1 MLTKLFIFVGACVRG
16 DRQMANT
23 FSMKKTQIYEAV
35 RNAAIKAYPEIDI
48 PSFVIEE
55 PKDKSNGDFAVN
67 IAMMLAKAAHSA
79 PRQIAENIVCGIEKE
94 KIGAE
99 KIEIAG
105 PGFINFYV
113 DKSYLHNVISE
124 IEDAKENYGNIDVA
138 NGKSVVVEF
147 VSANPTG
154 PMHMGN
160 ARGGALGDTL
170 SNVLKRAGWSVTK
183 EFYINDAGAQI
194 QKFGKSLSARYM
206 QILLGEDKIEFPE
219 DGYQG
224 EDIKIHAQ
232 NYINEKRED
241 LTQKSEEERE
251 AILVEYALPINIANL
266 KKTLSDYKIN
276 YDVWFSE
283 STLHNG
289 KSVEETIKK
298 LKDNGI
304 TYENEGALW
313 IKSTEFGAEKDD
325 VLVRANGIP
334 TYFAADIAY
343 HRNKLEERKFDL
355 AINIWGADHHGHI
368 ARMKG
373 AMESVGIN
381 GDRLNV
387 LIIQLVRL
395 MRNGE
400 VARMSKRTGKMI
412 TLSDLIEEI
421 GVDAARFFFN
431 MRAAGSHMDFD
442 LDLAVSQ
449 TNENPV
455 FYVQY
460 AHARICSIIRILEE
474 QGVNVKK
481 AKELDLSLLK
491 KPEEI
496 SLLEILS
503 KLPEEIRYAA
513 ENFEPSNLTHYVISV
528 ASHFHSF
535 YNACRVRDEEE
546 NLMNA
551 RLKLIDS
558 TRIVIKNVL
567 DILGVSAPEKM

>member
-1 MLTKLFIFVGACVRG
+1 
-16 DRQMANT
+16 MANT
-23 FSMKKTQIYEAV
+23 LSMKKSQIYD
-35 RNAAIKAYPEIDI
+35 AAMTAASAAYPEIEI
-48 PSFVIEE
+48 PAFTIEV
-55 PKDKSNGDFAVN
+55 PKDKGNGDYAIN
-67 IAMMLAKAAHSA
+67 IAMMLARAAKSA
-79 PRQIAENIVCGIEKE
+79 PRAIAENIVKNLEAE
-94 KIGAE
+94 ALGAT

-105 PGFINFYV
+105 PGFINFYL
-113 DKSYLHNVISE
+113 DKSYLYNVMAE
-124 IEDAKENYGNIDVA
+124 IEEEKESYGNVNVA
-138 NGKSVVVEF
+138 DGKKVVVEF
-147 VSANPTG
+147 VSANPAG

-170 SNVLKRAGWSVTK
+170 SNVLSRAGWDVTK

-194 QKFGKSLSARYM
+194 DKFGRSLDARYI
-206 QILLGEDKIEFPE
+206 QILKGEDAVEFPE

-224 EDIKIHAQ
+224 DDIRVHAQ
-232 NYINEKRED
+232 NYIDKYGDILLDKDE
-241 LTQKSEEERE
+241 QERKD
-251 AILVEYALPINIANL
+251 ALVGYALPLNISAL
-266 KKTLSDYKIN
+266 KETLIKYGIN
-276 YDVWFSE
+276 YDVWFYE

-289 KSVEETIKK
+289 GSVGETLEK
-298 LKDNGI
+298 LKKSNI
-304 TYENEGALW
+304 TYEKDGALW

-343 HRNKLEERKFDL
+343 HRNKLEERNFDL

-373 AMESVGIN
+373 AMEAVGIS
-381 GDRLNV
+381 GDKLDV
-387 LIIQLVRL
+387 LVIQLVRL

-400 VARMSKRTGKMI
+400 IARMSKRTGKMI
-412 TLSDLIEEI
+412 TLSDLIDEI

-474 QGVNVKK
+474 SGVKVPEFSHVD
-481 AKELDLSLLK
+481 ASLLK
-491 KPEEI
+491 KEEEI
-496 SLLEILS
+496 ELLEVLAR
-503 KLPEEIRYAA
+503 LPEEIRASA
-513 ENFEPSNLTHYVISV
+513 ESFDPSNLTHYLIDV

-546 NLMNA
+546 NLMQA
-551 RLKLIDS
+551 RLKLIES

>member
-1 MLTKLFIFVGACVRG
+1 
-16 DRQMANT
+16 MANT
-23 FSMKKTQIYEAV
+23 LSMKKSQIYDAAK
-35 RNAAIKAYPEIDI
+35 NAAQAAFPEIEI
-48 PSFVIEE
+48 PAFTIEV
-55 PKDKSNGDFAVN
+55 PKDKGNGDYAIN
-67 IAMMLAKAAHSA
+67 LAMMLARAAKSN
-79 PRQIAENIVCGIEKE
+79 PRAIAEKIVSGIDAEAL
-94 KIGAE
+94 GAE
-99 KIEIAG
+99 KVEIAG
-105 PGFINFYV
+105 PGFINFYL
-113 DKSYLHNVISE
+113 DKKYLYNVISE
-124 IEDAKENYGNIDVA
+124 IEKEQTAYGNVDIA
-138 NGKSVVVEF
+138 EGKKVVVEF

-170 SNVLKRAGWSVTK
+170 SNVLARAGWDVTK

-194 QKFGKSLSARYM
+194 DKFGRSLDARYI
-206 QILLGEDKIEFPE
+206 QILKGEDAVEFPE

-224 EDIKIHAQ
+224 DDIRVHAQ
-232 NYINEKRED
+232 NYIDKYGDILLEKQE
-241 LTQKSEEERE
+241 QERKD
-251 AILVEYALPINIANL
+251 ALVAYALPLNIGAL
-266 KKTLSDYKIN
+266 KETLTKYGIN
-276 YDVWFSE
+276 YDVWFYE

-289 KSVEETIKK
+289 GSVSETLEK
-298 LKDNGI
+298 LKKSNI
-304 TYENEGALW
+304 TYEKDGALW
-313 IKSTEFGAEKDD
+313 IKSTEFGSEKDD

-343 HRNKLEERKFDL
+343 HRNKLEERNFDL

-373 AMESVGIN
+373 AMEAVGIS
-381 GDRLNV
+381 GDKLDV
-387 LIIQLVRL
+387 LVIQLVRL

-400 VARMSKRTGKMI
+400 IARMSKRTGKMI
-412 TLSDLIEEI
+412 TLADLIDEI

-474 QGVNVKK
+474 SGVKVP
-481 AKELDLSLLK
+481 AYSEIDASLLNK
-491 KPEEI
+491 EEEIALLETLARLPEEI
-496 SLLEILS
+496 SAS
-503 KLPEEIRYAA
+503 AQS
-513 ENFEPSNLTHYVISV
+513 FDPSNLTHYLIDV

-546 NLMNA
+546 KLMCA
-551 RLKLIDS
+551 RLKLIES

>member
-1 MLTKLFIFVGACVRG
+1 
-16 DRQMANT
+16 MANT
-23 FSMKKTQIYEAV
+23 LSMKKSQIYDAAK
-35 RNAAIKAYPEIDI
+35 NAAKAAFPEIEI
-48 PSFVIEE
+48 PAFTIEV
-55 PKDKSNGDFAVN
+55 PKDKGNGDYAIN
-67 IAMMLAKAAHSA
+67 LAMMLARAAKSN
-79 PRQIAENIVCGIEKE
+79 PRAIAEKIVEGIDAQAL
-94 KIGAE
+94 GAE
-99 KIEIAG
+99 KVEIAG
-105 PGFINFYV
+105 PGFINFYL
-113 DKSYLHNVISE
+113 DKKYLYNVISE
-124 IEDAKENYGNIDVA
+124 IEKEQTAYGNVDIA
-138 NGKSVVVEF
+138 GGKKVVVEF

-170 SNVLKRAGWSVTK
+170 SNVLARAGWDVTK

-194 QKFGKSLSARYM
+194 DKFGRSLDARYI
-206 QILLGEDKIEFPE
+206 QLLKGEDAVEFPE

-224 EDIKIHAQ
+224 DDIRVHAQ
-232 NYINEKRED
+232 NYIDKYGD
-241 LTQKSEEERE
+241 ILLDKEEQERKD
-251 AILVEYALPINIANL
+251 ALVAYALPLNIAAL
-266 KKTLSDYKIN
+266 KETLTKYGIN
-276 YDVWFSE
+276 YDVWFYE

-289 KSVEETIKK
+289 GSVSETLEK
-298 LKDNGI
+298 LKNSNI
-304 TYENEGALW
+304 TYEKDGALW
-313 IKSTEFGAEKDD
+313 IKSTEFGSEKDD

-343 HRNKLEERKFDL
+343 HRNKLEERNFDL

-373 AMESVGIN
+373 AMEAVGIS
-381 GDRLNV
+381 GERLDV
-387 LIIQLVRL
+387 LVIQLVRL

-400 VARMSKRTGKMI
+400 IARMSKRTGKMI
-412 TLSDLIEEI
+412 TLADLIDEI

-474 QGVNVKK
+474 SGVKVP
-481 AKELDLSLLK
+481 AYSEIDASLLNK
-491 KPEEI
+491 EEEIALLETLARLPEEI
-496 SLLEILS
+496 SAS
-503 KLPEEIRYAA
+503 AQS
-513 ENFEPSNLTHYVISV
+513 FDPSNLTHYLIDV

-546 NLMNA
+546 KLMCA
-551 RLKLIDS
+551 RLKLIES

>member
-1 MLTKLFIFVGACVRG
+1 
-16 DRQMANT
+16 MANT
-23 FSMKKTQIYEAV
+23 FSMKKSQIY
-35 RNAAIKAYPEIDI
+35 NAAKNAAVKAYGEIEIPE
-48 PSFVIEE
+48 FVIEV
-55 PKDKSNGDFAVN
+55 PKDKANGDYAIN
-67 IAMMLAKAAHSA
+67 IAMMLARAAKSA
-79 PRQIAENIVCGIEKE
+79 PRAIAENIVANLDAQEL
-94 KIGAE
+94 GAT

-105 PGFINFYV
+105 PGFINFYL
-113 DKSYLHNVISE
+113 DKSYLYNTISE
-124 IEDAKENYGNIDVA
+124 IEAEQECYGNV
-138 NGKSVVVEF
+138 NVGGGKKVVVEF

-170 SNVLKRAGWSVTK
+170 SNVLSRAGWDVTK

-194 QKFGKSLSARYM
+194 DKFGRSLSARYI
-206 QILLGEDKIEFPE
+206 QILRGEDAIEFPE

-224 EDIKIHAQ
+224 DDIREHAQ
-232 NYINEKRED
+232 NYINKFGDILLEKDE
-241 LTQKSEEERE
+241 QERKD
-251 AILVEYALPINIANL
+251 ALVAYALPLNIKAL
-266 KKTLSDYKIN
+266 QETLAKYRID
-276 YDVWFSE
+276 YDVWFYE

-289 KSVEETIKK
+289 GSVTETLEK
-298 LKDNGI
+298 LKKSNI
-304 TYENEGALW
+304 TYEKDGALW
-313 IKSTEFGAEKDD
+313 IKSTEFGSEKDD

-343 HRNKLEERKFDL
+343 HRNKLEEREFDL

-373 AMESVGIN
+373 AMEAVGIS
-381 GDRLNV
+381 GDKLDV
-387 LIIQLVRL
+387 LVIQLVRL

-400 VARMSKRTGKMI
+400 IARMSKRTGKMI
-412 TLSDLIEEI
+412 TLSDLIDEI

-474 QGVNVKK
+474 SGVKVPSYSEID
-481 AKELDLSLLK
+481 ASLLK
-491 KPEEI
+491 KDEEI
-496 SLLEILS
+496 ELLHTLAR
-503 KLPEEIRYAA
+503 LPEEIKASA
-513 ENFEPSNLTHYVISV
+513 VSFDPSNLTHYLIDV

-546 NLMNA
+546 KLMCA
-551 RLKLIDS
+551 RLKLIEC
-558 TRIVIKNVL
+558 TRVVIKNVL

>member
-1 MLTKLFIFVGACVRG
+1 MACVL
-16 DRQMANT
+16 T
-23 FSMKKTQIYEAV
+23 MKKTQIYEAV
-35 RNAAIKAYPEIDI
+35 KAAAEKAYTDIEIPE
-48 PSFVIEE
+48 FTIET
-55 PKDKSNGDFAVN
+55 PKDKGHGDYAVN
-67 IAMMLAKAAHSA
+67 VAMMLAKSAHSA
-79 PRQIAENIVCGIEKE
+79 PRVIAQEIVKGIDAE
-94 KIGAE
+94 KIGAL

-105 PGFINFYV
+105 PGFINFYL
-113 DKSYLHNVISE
+113 DKSYLYDVIKE
-124 IEDAKENYGNIDVA
+124 IEAQGEKYGNIDIA
-138 NGKSVVVEF
+138 GGKTVCVEY

-170 SNVLKRAGWSVTK
+170 SNVLSAAGWKVTK

-194 QKFGKSLSARYM
+194 DKFGRSLSARYI
-206 QILLGEDKIEFPE
+206 QILRGEDAAEFPE

-224 EDIKIHAQ
+224 DDIKVHAQ
-232 NYINEKRED
+232 NYIDKFGD
-241 LTQKSEEERE
+241 VLLDKEEQERKD
-251 AILVEYALPINIANL
+251 ALVAYALPLNIAAL
-266 KKTLSDYKIN
+266 KETLSKYGVE

-283 STLHNG
+283 STLHNSG
-289 KSVEETIKK
+289 KVKETIDMLRKS
-298 LKDNGI
+298 NI
-304 TYENEGALW
+304 TYEKDGALW
-313 IKSTEFGAEKDD
+313 IKSTQFGSEKDD

-343 HRNKLEERKFDL
+343 HKNKLEDRKFDL

-373 AMESVGIN
+373 AMEAIGVDSSKLEVI
-381 GDRLNV
+381 V
-387 LIIQLVRL
+387 IQLVRL

-412 TLSDLIEEI
+412 TLADLIDEI

-449 TNENPV
+449 SNENPV

-460 AHARICSIIRILEE
+460 AHARICSIIRILAES
-474 QGVNVKK
+474 GVRV
-481 AKELDLSLLK
+481 APFDEIDASLLK
-491 KPEEI
+491 KDEEI
-496 SLLEILS
+496 ELLEVLA
-503 KLPEEIRYAA
+503 KLPEQIKASA
-513 ENFEPSNLTHYVISV
+513 ESFDPSNLTHYLIDA

-546 NLMNA
+546 GLMKA
-551 RLKLIDS
+551 RLKLIDC
-558 TRIVIKNVL
+558 TRIVIRNVL
-567 DILGVSAPEKM
+567 NILGVSAPEKM

>member
-1 MLTKLFIFVGACVRG
+1 
-16 DRQMANT
+16 MANT
-23 FSMKKTQIYEAV
+23 LSMKKSQIYDAAMEA
-35 RNAAIKAYPEIDI
+35 AKKAFPEIEI
-48 PSFVIEE
+48 PAFTIEV
-55 PKDKSNGDFAVN
+55 PKDKENGDYAIN
-67 IAMMLAKAAHSA
+67 LAMMLARAAKSN
-79 PRQIAENIVCGIEKE
+79 PRAIAQSIVEGIDENAL
-94 KIGAE
+94 GAT
-99 KIEIAG
+99 KVEIAG
-105 PGFINFYV
+105 PGFINFYL
-113 DKSYLHNVISE
+113 DKSYLHGVIEE
-124 IEDAKENYGNIDVA
+124 IEKEQEAYGNVDVA

-170 SNVLKRAGWSVTK
+170 SNVLSRAGWNVTK

-194 QKFGKSLSARYM
+194 DKFGRSLDARYI
-206 QILLGEDKIEFPE
+206 QILKGEDAVEFPE

-224 EDIKIHAQ
+224 DDIRVHAQ
-232 NYINEKRED
+232 NYIDKYGDILLEK
-241 LTQKSEEERE
+241 EEQERKD
-251 AILVEYALPINIANL
+251 ALVNYALPLNIAAL
-266 KKTLSDYKIN
+266 KETLTKYGIE
-276 YDVWFSE
+276 YDVWFYE

-289 KSVEETIKK
+289 GSVSETLEK
-298 LKDNGI
+298 LKNSNI
-304 TYENEGALW
+304 TYEKEGALW
-313 IKSTEFGAEKDD
+313 IKSTEFGSEKDD

-343 HRNKLEERKFDL
+343 HRNKLEERNFDL

-373 AMESVGIN
+373 AMEAVGIS
-381 GDRLNV
+381 GDKLDV
-387 LIIQLVRL
+387 LVIQLVRL

-400 VARMSKRTGKMI
+400 IARMSKRTGKMI
-412 TLSDLIEEI
+412 TLSDLIDEI

-474 QGVNVKK
+474 SGVKVPSYSEID
-481 AKELDLSLLK
+481 ASLLK
-491 KPEEI
+491 KDEEI
-496 SLLEILS
+496 ELMETLAR
-503 KLPEEIRYAA
+503 LPEEIKASA
-513 ENFEPSNLTHYVISV
+513 QSFDPSNLTHYLIDV
-528 ASHFHSF
+528 ASRFHSF

-546 NLMNA
+546 NLMRA
-551 RLKLIDS
+551 RLKLIES

>member
-1 MLTKLFIFVGACVRG
+1 
-16 DRQMANT
+16 MANT
-23 FSMKKTQIYEAV
+23 LSVKRSQIY
-35 RNAAIKAYPEIDI
+35 NAALEAAKKAFPEIEI
-48 PSFVIEE
+48 PAFTIEV
-55 PKDKSNGDFAVN
+55 PKDKGNGDYAIN
-67 IAMMLAKAAHSA
+67 LAMMLARAAKSN
-79 PRQIAENIVCGIEKE
+79 PRAIAQSIADGMDATKL
-94 KIGAE
+94 GAS

-105 PGFINFYV
+105 PGFINFYL
-113 DKSYLHNVISE
+113 DKSYLYGVIDE
-124 IEDAKENYGNIDVA
+124 IEKEQEAYGNVDVA

-170 SNVLKRAGWSVTK
+170 SNVLSRAGWNVTK

-194 QKFGKSLSARYM
+194 DKFGRSLDARYI
-206 QILLGEDKIEFPE
+206 QLLKGEDAVEFPE

-224 EDIKIHAQ
+224 DDIRVHAQ
-232 NYINEKRED
+232 NYIDKYGDILLEKGE
-241 LTQKSEEERE
+241 QERKD
-251 AILVEYALPINIANL
+251 ALVAYALPLNISAL
-266 KKTLSDYKIN
+266 KETLTKYGIN
-276 YDVWFSE
+276 YDVWFYE

-289 KSVEETIKK
+289 GSVSETLEK
-298 LKDNGI
+298 LKKSNI
-304 TYENEGALW
+304 TYEKDGALW
-313 IKSTEFGAEKDD
+313 IKSTEFGSEKDD

-343 HRNKLEERKFDL
+343 HRNKLEERNFDL

-373 AMESVGIN
+373 AMEAVGIS
-381 GDRLNV
+381 GEKLDV
-387 LIIQLVRL
+387 LVIQLVRL

-412 TLSDLIEEI
+412 TLADLIDEI

-474 QGVNVKK
+474 SGVKVPSYGEID
-481 AKELDLSLLK
+481 ASLLK
-491 KPEEI
+491 KEEEI
-496 SLLEILS
+496 ELLETLAR
-503 KLPEEIRYAA
+503 LPEEIRASA
-513 ENFEPSNLTHYVISV
+513 LSFDPSNLTHYLIDV

-546 NLMNA
+546 NLMRA
-551 RLKLIDS
+551 RLKLIES

>member
-1 MLTKLFIFVGACVRG
+1 
-16 DRQMANT
+16 MANT
-23 FSMKKTQIYEAV
+23 LSMKKSQIYDAAK
-35 RNAAIKAYPEIDI
+35 NAAKAAFPEIEI
-48 PSFVIEE
+48 PAFTIEV
-55 PKDKSNGDFAVN
+55 PKDKGNGDYAIN
-67 IAMMLAKAAHSA
+67 LAMMLARAAKSN
-79 PRQIAENIVCGIEKE
+79 PRAIAEKIVEGIDAQAL
-94 KIGAE
+94 GAE
-99 KIEIAG
+99 KVEIAG
-105 PGFINFYV
+105 PGFINFYL
-113 DKSYLHNVISE
+113 DKKYLYNVISE
-124 IEDAKENYGNIDVA
+124 IEKEQTAYGNVDIA
-138 NGKSVVVEF
+138 GGKKVVVEF

-170 SNVLKRAGWSVTK
+170 SNVLARAGWDVTK

-194 QKFGKSLSARYM
+194 DKFGRSLDARYI
-206 QILLGEDKIEFPE
+206 QILKGEDAVEFPE

-224 EDIKIHAQ
+224 DDIRVHAQ
-232 NYINEKRED
+232 NYIDKYGD
-241 LTQKSEEERE
+241 ILLDKEEQERKD
-251 AILVEYALPINIANL
+251 ALVAYALPLNIAAL
-266 KKTLSDYKIN
+266 KETLTKYGIN
-276 YDVWFSE
+276 YDVWFYE

-289 KSVEETIKK
+289 GSVSDTLEK
-298 LKDNGI
+298 LKNSNI
-304 TYENEGALW
+304 TYEKDGALW
-313 IKSTEFGAEKDD
+313 IKSTEFGSEKDD

-343 HRNKLEERKFDL
+343 HRNKLEERNFDL

-373 AMESVGIN
+373 AMEAVGIS
-381 GDRLNV
+381 GERLDV
-387 LIIQLVRL
+387 LVIQLVRL

-400 VARMSKRTGKMI
+400 IARMSKRTGKMI
-412 TLSDLIEEI
+412 TLADLIDEI

-474 QGVNVKK
+474 SGVKVP
-481 AKELDLSLLK
+481 AYSEIDASLLNK
-491 KPEEI
+491 EEEIALLETLARLPEEI
-496 SLLEILS
+496 SAS
-503 KLPEEIRYAA
+503 AQS
-513 ENFEPSNLTHYVISV
+513 FDPSNLTHYLIDV

-546 NLMNA
+546 KLMCA
-551 RLKLIDS
+551 RLKLIES

>member
-1 MLTKLFIFVGACVRG
+1 
-16 DRQMANT
+16 MANT
-23 FSMKKTQIYEAV
+23 LSMKKSQIYDAAK
-35 RNAAIKAYPEIDI
+35 NAAKAAFPEIEI
-48 PSFVIEE
+48 PAFTIEV
-55 PKDKSNGDFAVN
+55 PKDKGNGDYAIN
-67 IAMMLAKAAHSA
+67 LAMMLARAAKSN
-79 PRQIAENIVCGIEKE
+79 PRAIAEKIVEGIDKE
-94 KIGAE
+94 ALGAE

-105 PGFINFYV
+105 PSFINFYL
-113 DKSYLHNVISE
+113 DKKYLYNVISE
-124 IEDAKENYGNIDVA
+124 IEKEQTAYGNVDIA
-138 NGKSVVVEF
+138 GGKKVVVEF

-170 SNVLKRAGWSVTK
+170 SNVLARAGWDVTK

-194 QKFGKSLSARYM
+194 DKFGRSLDARYI
-206 QILLGEDKIEFPE
+206 QLLKGEDAVEFPE

-224 EDIKIHAQ
+224 DDIRVHAQ
-232 NYINEKRED
+232 NYIDKYGD
-241 LTQKSEEERE
+241 ILLDKEEQERKD
-251 AILVEYALPINIANL
+251 ALVAYALPLNIAAL
-266 KKTLSDYKIN
+266 KETLTKYGIN
-276 YDVWFSE
+276 YDVWFYE

-289 KSVEETIKK
+289 GSVSDTLEK
-298 LKDNGI
+298 LKNSNI
-304 TYENEGALW
+304 TYEKDGALW
-313 IKSTEFGAEKDD
+313 IKSTEFGSEKDD

-343 HRNKLEERKFDL
+343 HRNKLEERNFDL

-373 AMESVGIN
+373 AMEAVGIS
-381 GDRLNV
+381 GERLDV
-387 LIIQLVRL
+387 LVIQLVRL

-400 VARMSKRTGKMI
+400 IARMSKRTGKMI
-412 TLSDLIEEI
+412 TLADLIDEI

-474 QGVNVKK
+474 SGVKVP
-481 AKELDLSLLK
+481 AYSEIDASLLNK
-491 KPEEI
+491 EEEIALLETLARLPEEI
-496 SLLEILS
+496 SAS
-503 KLPEEIRYAA
+503 AQS
-513 ENFEPSNLTHYVISV
+513 FDPSNLTHYLIDV

-546 NLMNA
+546 KLMCA
-551 RLKLIDS
+551 RLKLIES

>member
-1 MLTKLFIFVGACVRG
+1 
-16 DRQMANT
+16 MANT
-23 FSMKKTQIYEAV
+23 LSMKKSQIYDAAK
-35 RNAAIKAYPEIDI
+35 NAAKAAFPEIEI
-48 PSFVIEE
+48 PAFAIEV
-55 PKDKSNGDFAVN
+55 PKDKGNGDYAIN
-67 IAMMLAKAAHSA
+67 LAMMLARAAKSN
-79 PRQIAENIVCGIEKE
+79 PRAIAEKIVEGIDKE
-94 KIGAE
+94 ALGAE

-105 PGFINFYV
+105 PGFINFYL
-113 DKSYLHNVISE
+113 DKKYLYNVISE
-124 IEDAKENYGNIDVA
+124 IEKEQTAYGNVDIA
-138 NGKSVVVEF
+138 GGKKVVVEF

-170 SNVLKRAGWSVTK
+170 SNVLARAGWDVTK

-194 QKFGKSLSARYM
+194 DKFGRSLDARYI
-206 QILLGEDKIEFPE
+206 QLLKGEDAVEFPE

-224 EDIKIHAQ
+224 DDIRVHAQ
-232 NYINEKRED
+232 NYIDKYGD
-241 LTQKSEEERE
+241 ILLDKEEQERKD
-251 AILVEYALPINIANL
+251 ALVAYALPLNIAAL
-266 KKTLSDYKIN
+266 KETLTKYGIN
-276 YDVWFSE
+276 YDVWFYE

-289 KSVEETIKK
+289 GSVSETLEK
-298 LKDNGI
+298 LKNSNI
-304 TYENEGALW
+304 TYEKDGALW
-313 IKSTEFGAEKDD
+313 IKSTEFGSEKDD

-343 HRNKLEERKFDL
+343 HRNKLEERNFDL

-373 AMESVGIN
+373 AMEAVGIS
-381 GDRLNV
+381 GERLDV
-387 LIIQLVRL
+387 LVIQLVRL

-400 VARMSKRTGKMI
+400 IARMSKRTGKMI
-412 TLSDLIEEI
+412 TLADLIDEI

-474 QGVNVKK
+474 SGVKVP
-481 AKELDLSLLK
+481 AYSEIDASLLNK
-491 KPEEI
+491 EEEIALLETLARLPEEI
-496 SLLEILS
+496 SAS
-503 KLPEEIRYAA
+503 AQS
-513 ENFEPSNLTHYVISV
+513 FDPSNLTHYLIDV

-546 NLMNA
+546 KLMCA
-551 RLKLIDS
+551 RLKLIES

>member
-1 MLTKLFIFVGACVRG
+1 
-16 DRQMANT
+16 MANT
-23 FSMKKTQIYEAV
+23 LSMKKSQIY
-35 RNAAIKAYPEIDI
+35 NAAMEAAKAAYPEIEM
-48 PSFVIEE
+48 PAFTIEV
-55 PKDKSNGDFAVN
+55 PKDKGNGDYAIN
-67 IAMMLAKAAHSA
+67 LAMMLARAAKSA
-79 PRQIAENIVCGIEKE
+79 PRAIAENIARNLKADQL
-94 KIGAE
+94 GAT

-105 PGFINFYV
+105 PGFINFYL
-113 DKSYLHNVISE
+113 DKSYLYNVMAE
-124 IEDAKENYGNIDVA
+124 IEEEKEAYGNVNVA
-138 NGKSVVVEF
+138 DGKKVVVEF

-170 SNVLKRAGWSVTK
+170 SNVLSRAGWDVTK

-194 QKFGKSLSARYM
+194 DKFGRSLDARYI
-206 QILLGEDKIEFPE
+206 QLLKGEDAVEFPE

-224 EDIKIHAQ
+224 DDIRVHAQ
-232 NYINEKRED
+232 NYIDKYGD
-241 LTQKSEEERE
+241 ILLDKEEQERKDQ
-251 AILVEYALPINIANL
+251 LVAYALPLNISAL
-266 KKTLSDYKIN
+266 QETLTKYGIN
-276 YDVWFSE
+276 YDVWFYE

-289 KSVEETIKK
+289 GSVAETLEK
-298 LKDNGI
+298 LKKSNI
-304 TYENEGALW
+304 TYEKDGALW
-313 IKSTEFGAEKDD
+313 IKSTEFGSEKDD

-343 HRNKLEERKFDL
+343 HRNKLEERGFDL

-373 AMESVGIN
+373 AMEAVGIS
-381 GDRLNV
+381 GDKLDV
-387 LIIQLVRL
+387 LVIQLVRL

-412 TLSDLIEEI
+412 TLADLIDEI

-474 QGVNVKK
+474 SGVKVP
-481 AKELDLSLLK
+481 AVSDIDASLLK
-491 KPEEI
+491 KDEEI
-496 SLLEILS
+496 ELLETLAR
-503 KLPEEIRYAA
+503 LPEEIKASA
-513 ENFEPSNLTHYVISV
+513 ESFDPSNLTHYLIDV

-546 NLMNA
+546 DLMCA
-551 RLKLIDS
+551 RLKLIES

>member
-1 MLTKLFIFVGACVRG
+1 
-16 DRQMANT
+16 MANT
-23 FSMKKTQIYEAV
+23 LSMKKTQIYEAA
-35 RNAAIKAYPEIDI
+35 RLAAGKAYPDIEI
-48 PSFVIEE
+48 PAFTIEV
-55 PKDKSNGDFAVN
+55 PKDKGNGDYAVN
-67 IAMMLAKAAHSA
+67 IAMMLARSAKSA
-79 PRQIAENIVCGIEKE
+79 PRAIAENIVKNLDAAALQ
-94 KIGAE
+94 AE

-105 PGFINFYV
+105 PGFINFYL
-113 DKSYLHNVISE
+113 DKSYLYNVIAE
-124 IEDAKENYGNIDVA
+124 IEEEGEHYGDVNVA
-138 NGKSVVVEF
+138 DGKKVVVEF

-170 SNVLKRAGWSVTK
+170 SNVLSRAGWDVTK

-194 QKFGKSLSARYM
+194 DKFGRSLDARYI
-206 QILLGEDKIEFPE
+206 QLLKGEDAVEFPE

-224 EDIKIHAQ
+224 DDIRVHAQ
-232 NYINEKRED
+232 NYIDKYGD
-241 LTQKSEEERE
+241 SLLDKEEQERKD
-251 AILVEYALPINIANL
+251 ALVSYALPLNIAAL
-266 KKTLSDYKIN
+266 KETLTRYGIN
-276 YDVWFSE
+276 YDVWFYE

-289 KSVEETIKK
+289 GSVSETLDM
-298 LKDNGI
+298 LKESNI
-304 TYENEGALW
+304 TYEKDGALW

-343 HRNKLEERKFDL
+343 HRNKLSERGFDL

-373 AMESVGIN
+373 AMEAVGIS
-381 GDRLNV
+381 GDKLDV
-387 LIIQLVRL
+387 LVIQLVRL

-400 VARMSKRTGKMI
+400 IARMSKRTGKMI
-412 TLSDLIEEI
+412 TLSDLIDEI

-460 AHARICSIIRILEE
+460 AHARICSIIRILAES
-474 QGVNVKK
+474 GTNVPSFGETDC
-481 AKELDLSLLK
+481 ALLK
-491 KPEEI
+491 KDEEI
-496 SLLEILS
+496 ALLETLAR
-503 KLPEEIRYAA
+503 LPGEIKASA
-513 ENFEPSNLTHYVISV
+513 QSFDPSNLTHYLIDV

-546 NLMNA
+546 SLMKA
-551 RLKLIDS
+551 RLKLIES

>member
-1 MLTKLFIFVGACVRG
+1 
-16 DRQMANT
+16 MANT
-23 FSMKKTQIYEAV
+23 LSAKKSQIY
-35 RNAAIKAYPEIDI
+35 NAAMEAAKKAFPEIEI
-48 PSFVIEE
+48 PAFTIEV
-55 PKDKSNGDFAVN
+55 PKDKGNGDYAIN
-67 IAMMLAKAAHSA
+67 LAMMLARAAKSNPRAIAQSIVEGIDEKAL
-79 PRQIAENIVCGIEKE
+79 
-94 KIGAE
+94 GAT
-99 KIEIAG
+99 KVEIAG
-105 PGFINFYV
+105 PGFINFYL
-113 DKSYLHNVISE
+113 DKSYLYSVIEE
-124 IEDAKENYGNIDVA
+124 IEKEQEAYGNVDVA

-170 SNVLKRAGWSVTK
+170 SNVLSRAGWNVTK

-194 QKFGKSLSARYM
+194 DKFGRSLDARYI
-206 QILLGEDKIEFPE
+206 QLLKGEDAVEFPE

-224 EDIKIHAQ
+224 DDIRVHAQ
-232 NYINEKRED
+232 NYIDKYGNSLLEK
-241 LTQKSEEERE
+241 EEQERKD
-251 AILVEYALPINIANL
+251 ALVNYALPLNIAAL
-266 KKTLSDYKIN
+266 KETLTKYGIE
-276 YDVWFSE
+276 YDVWFYE

-289 KSVEETIKK
+289 GSVSETLEK
-298 LKDNGI
+298 LKKSNI
-304 TYENEGALW
+304 TYEKDGALW
-313 IKSTEFGAEKDD
+313 IKSTEFGSEKDD

-343 HRNKLEERKFDL
+343 HRNKLEERNFDL

-373 AMESVGIN
+373 AMEAVGIS
-381 GDRLNV
+381 GDKLDV
-387 LIIQLVRL
+387 LVIQLVRL

-400 VARMSKRTGKMI
+400 IARMSKRTGKMI
-412 TLSDLIEEI
+412 TLSDLIDEI

-474 QGVNVKK
+474 SGVKVPAYGKID
-481 AKELDLSLLK
+481 ASLLK
-491 KPEEI
+491 KDEEI
-496 SLLEILS
+496 ELLETLAR
-503 KLPEEIRYAA
+503 LPEEIKASA
-513 ENFEPSNLTHYVISV
+513 ESFDPSNLTHYLIDV

-535 YNACRVRDEEE
+535 YNACRVRDEED
-546 NLMNA
+546 NLMCA
-551 RLKLIDS
+551 RLKLIES

>member
-1 MLTKLFIFVGACVRG
+1 
-16 DRQMANT
+16 MANT
-23 FSMKKTQIYEAV
+23 LSMKKSQIYDAAK
-35 RNAAIKAYPEIDI
+35 NAAKAAFPEIEI
-48 PSFVIEE
+48 PAFTIEV
-55 PKDKSNGDFAVN
+55 PKDKGNGDYAIN
-67 IAMMLAKAAHSA
+67 LAMMLARAAKSN
-79 PRQIAENIVCGIEKE
+79 PRAIAEKIVEGIDKE
-94 KIGAE
+94 ALGAE

-105 PGFINFYV
+105 PGFINFYL
-113 DKSYLHNVISE
+113 DKKYLYNVISE
-124 IEDAKENYGNIDVA
+124 IEKEQTAYGNVDIA
-138 NGKSVVVEF
+138 GGKKVVVEF

-170 SNVLKRAGWSVTK
+170 SNVLARAGWDVTK

-194 QKFGKSLSARYM
+194 DKFGRSLDARYI
-206 QILLGEDKIEFPE
+206 QLLKGEDAVEFPE

-224 EDIKIHAQ
+224 DDIRVHAQ
-232 NYINEKRED
+232 NYIDKYGD
-241 LTQKSEEERE
+241 ILLDKEEQERKD
-251 AILVEYALPINIANL
+251 ALVAYALPLNIAAL
-266 KKTLSDYKIN
+266 KETLTKYGIN
-276 YDVWFSE
+276 YDVWFYE

-289 KSVEETIKK
+289 GSVSETLEK
-298 LKDNGI
+298 LKNSNI
-304 TYENEGALW
+304 TYEKDGALW
-313 IKSTEFGAEKDD
+313 IKSTEFGSEKDD

-343 HRNKLEERKFDL
+343 HRNKLEERNFDL

-373 AMESVGIN
+373 AMEAVGIS
-381 GDRLNV
+381 GERLDV
-387 LIIQLVRL
+387 LVIQLVRL

-400 VARMSKRTGKMI
+400 IARMSKRTGKMI
-412 TLSDLIEEI
+412 TLADLIDEI

-474 QGVNVKK
+474 SGVKVP
-481 AKELDLSLLK
+481 AYSEIDASLLNK
-491 KPEEI
+491 EEEIALLETLARLPEEI
-496 SLLEILS
+496 SAS
-503 KLPEEIRYAA
+503 AQS
-513 ENFEPSNLTHYVISV
+513 FDPSNLTHYLIDV

-546 NLMNA
+546 KLMCA
-551 RLKLIDS
+551 RLKLIES

>member
-1 MLTKLFIFVGACVRG
+1 
-16 DRQMANT
+16 MANT
-23 FSMKKTQIYEAV
+23 IALKKKQIYAAV
-35 RNAAIKAYPEIDI
+35 AETAKKAYPEAEI
-48 PSFVIEE
+48 PEFTLEK
-55 PKDKSNGDFAVN
+55 PKDTSHGDYAVN
-67 IAMMLAKAAHSA
+67 IAMLMSRTLHMP
-79 PRQIAENIVCGIEKE
+79 PREIAVSIEKNIDKE
-94 KIGAE
+94 AVGAE
-99 KIEIAG
+99 KVEIAG
-105 PGFINFYV
+105 PGFINFYL
-113 DKSYLHNVISE
+113 DKSYLYNVISE
-124 IEDAKENYGNIDVA
+124 IEKEGDLYGNVDCGK
-138 NGKSVVVEF
+138 GKSVVVEF

-170 SNVLKRAGWSVTK
+170 GNVLSSAGWKVTK

-194 QKFGKSLSARYM
+194 DKFGRSLSARYI
-206 QILLGEDKIEFPE
+206 QLLKGEDAIEFPE

-224 EDIKIHAQ
+224 DDIRVHAQ
-232 NYINEKRED
+232 NYIDKFGD
-241 LTQKSEEERE
+241 MLLSKSEEERKE
-251 AILVEYALPINIANL
+251 ALVSYALPLNIAAL
-266 KKTLSDYKIN
+266 KKTLAEYGIN

-283 STLHNG
+283 SSLHNDG
-289 KSVEETIKK
+289 KVAQTLELLKK
-298 LKDNGI
+298 SGI
-304 TYENEGALW
+304 TYEKEGALW
-313 IKSTEFGAEKDD
+313 IRSTDFGAEKDD

-343 HRNKLEERKFDL
+343 HRNKLEERGFDM

-373 AMESVGIN
+373 AMEAVGIS
-381 GDRLNV
+381 GDRLKV
-387 LIIQLVRL
+387 LVIQLVRL

-400 VARMSKRTGKMI
+400 IARMSKRTGKMI
-412 TLSDLIEEI
+412 TLADLIEEI

-449 TNENPV
+449 SNENPV

-460 AHARICSIIRILEE
+460 AHARICSIIRILKES
-474 QGVNVKK
+474 GVSADTAQNI
-481 AKELDLSLLK
+481 DLSLLK
-491 KPEEI
+491 TPEEFA
-496 SLLEILS
+496 LLEILAR
-503 KLPEEIRYAA
+503 LPEEIESAA
-513 ENFEPSNLTHYVISV
+513 QNFEPSNLTHYLIDV

-546 NLMNA
+546 NLMHA
-551 RLKLIDS
+551 RLKLVDS

>member
-1 MLTKLFIFVGACVRG
+1 MKGMKL
-16 DRQMANT
+16 MANT
-23 FSMKKTQIYEAV
+23 FSAKKKEIY
-35 RNAAIKAYPEIDI
+35 NAAYDAAKKVYTDIEIPE
-48 PSFVIEE
+48 FVIEE
-55 PKDKSNGDFAVN
+55 PKDKNNGDFAVN
-67 IAMMLAKAAHSA
+67 VAMMLARAAKSA
-79 PRQIAENIVCGIEKE
+79 PRQIAENIVKE
-94 KIGAE
+94 IDKDAIGAE
-99 KIEIAG
+99 KIEVAG
-105 PGFINFYV
+105 PGFINFYL
-113 DKSYLHNVISE
+113 DKSYLHNVIFE
-124 IEDAKENYGNIDVA
+124 IEKDGESYGNIDIA

-170 SNVLKRAGWSVTK
+170 SNVLSAAGWNVTK

-194 QKFGKSLSARYM
+194 KKFGKSLSARYM
-206 QILLGEDKIEFPE
+206 QALLGEDKVEFPE

-224 EDIKIHAQ
+224 DDIKVHAQ
-232 NYINEKRED
+232 NYIEKFGNNLLE
-241 LTQKSEEERE
+241 KSEEERE
-251 AILVEYALPINIANL
+251 DALVEYALPLNIAAL
-266 KKTLSDYKIN
+266 KKTLADYGIN

-283 STLHNG
+283 STLHNSG
-289 KSVEETIKK
+289 SVAETIEK
-298 LKDNGI
+298 LKENGI

-313 IKSTEFGAEKDD
+313 IKSTEFGSEKDD

-343 HRNKLEERKFDL
+343 HRNKLEERGFDL

-373 AMESVGIN
+373 AMNSVGAD
-381 GDRLNV
+381 GDKLNV

-400 VARMSKRTGKMI
+400 IARMSKRTGKMI
-412 TLSDLIEEI
+412 TLADLIEEI

-449 TNENPV
+449 SNENPV

-474 QGVNVKK
+474 EGVKVQN
-481 AKELDLSLLK
+481 AKDIDLSLLT

-496 SLLEILS
+496 SLLEVLS

-535 YNACRVRDEEE
+535 YNACRVRDEEPS
-546 NLMNA
+546 LMNA
-551 RLKLIDS
+551 RLKLIES
-558 TRIVIKNVL
+558 TRVVIKNVL

>member
-1 MLTKLFIFVGACVRG
+1 MACVL
-16 DRQMANT
+16 T
-23 FSMKKTQIYEAV
+23 MKKTQIYEAV
-35 RNAAIKAYPEIDI
+35 KAAAEKAYTDIEIPE
-48 PSFVIEE
+48 FTIET
-55 PKDKSNGDFAVN
+55 PKDKGHGDYAVN
-67 IAMMLAKAAHSA
+67 VAMMLAKSAHSA
-79 PRQIAENIVCGIEKE
+79 PRVIAQEIVKGIDAE
-94 KIGAE
+94 KIGAL

-105 PGFINFYV
+105 PGFINFYL
-113 DKSYLHNVISE
+113 DKSYLYDVIKE
-124 IEDAKENYGNIDVA
+124 IEAQGEKYGNIDIA
-138 NGKSVVVEF
+138 GGKTVCVEY

-170 SNVLKRAGWSVTK
+170 SNVLRAAGWKVTK

-194 QKFGKSLSARYM
+194 DKFGRSLSARYI
-206 QILLGEDKIEFPE
+206 QILRGEDAVEFPE

-224 EDIKIHAQ
+224 DDIKVHAQ
-232 NYINEKRED
+232 NYIDKYGD
-241 LTQKSEEERE
+241 VLLDKEEQERKD
-251 AILVEYALPINIANL
+251 ALVAYALPLNIAAL
-266 KKTLSDYKIN
+266 KETLSKYGVE

-283 STLHNG
+283 STLHNSG
-289 KSVEETIKK
+289 KVKETIDLLRKS
-298 LKDNGI
+298 NI
-304 TYENEGALW
+304 TYEKDGALW
-313 IKSTEFGAEKDD
+313 IKSTQFGSEKDD

-343 HRNKLEERKFDL
+343 HKNKLEDRKFDL

-373 AMESVGIN
+373 AMEAIGVDSSKLEVI
-381 GDRLNV
+381 V
-387 LIIQLVRL
+387 IQLVRL

-412 TLSDLIEEI
+412 TLADLIDEI

-449 TNENPV
+449 SNENPV

-460 AHARICSIIRILEE
+460 AHARICSIIRILAES
-474 QGVNVKK
+474 GVRVTSFDEID
-481 AKELDLSLLK
+481 ASLLK
-491 KPEEI
+491 KDEEI
-496 SLLEILS
+496 ELLEVLA
-503 KLPEEIRYAA
+503 KLPEQIKASA
-513 ENFEPSNLTHYVISV
+513 ESFDPSNLTHYLIDA

-546 NLMNA
+546 GLMKA
-551 RLKLIDS
+551 RLKLIDC
-558 TRIVIKNVL
+558 TRIVIRNVL
-567 DILGVSAPEKM
+567 SILGVSAPEKM

>member
-1 MLTKLFIFVGACVRG
+1 MACVL
-16 DRQMANT
+16 T
-23 FSMKKTQIYEAV
+23 MKKTQIYEAV
-35 RNAAIKAYPEIDI
+35 KAAAEKAYTDIEIPE
-48 PSFVIEE
+48 FTIET
-55 PKDKSNGDFAVN
+55 PKDKGHGDYAVN
-67 IAMMLAKAAHSA
+67 VAMMLAKLAHSA
-79 PRQIAENIVCGIEKE
+79 PRVIAQEIVKGIDAE
-94 KIGAE
+94 KIGAL

-105 PGFINFYV
+105 PGFINFYL
-113 DKSYLHNVISE
+113 DKSYLYDVIKE
-124 IEDAKENYGNIDVA
+124 IEAQGEKYGNIDIA
-138 NGKSVVVEF
+138 DGKTVCVEY

-170 SNVLKRAGWSVTK
+170 SNVLSAAGWKVTK

-194 QKFGKSLSARYM
+194 DKFGRSLSARYI
-206 QILLGEDKIEFPE
+206 QILRGEDAVEFPE

-224 EDIKIHAQ
+224 DDIKVHAQ
-232 NYINEKRED
+232 NYIDKYGD
-241 LTQKSEEERE
+241 VLLDKEEQERKD
-251 AILVEYALPINIANL
+251 ALVAYALPLNIAAL
-266 KKTLSDYKIN
+266 KETLSKYGVE

-283 STLHNG
+283 STLHNSG
-289 KSVEETIKK
+289 KVKETIDLLRKS
-298 LKDNGI
+298 NI
-304 TYENEGALW
+304 TYEKDGALW
-313 IKSTEFGAEKDD
+313 IKSTQFGSEKDD

-343 HRNKLEERKFDL
+343 HKNKLEDRKFDL

-373 AMESVGIN
+373 AMEAIGVDSSKLEVI
-381 GDRLNV
+381 V
-387 LIIQLVRL
+387 IQLVRL

-412 TLSDLIEEI
+412 TLADLIDEI

-449 TNENPV
+449 SNENPV

-460 AHARICSIIRILEE
+460 AHARICSIIRILAES
-474 QGVNVKK
+474 GVRVTSFDEID
-481 AKELDLSLLK
+481 ASLLK
-491 KPEEI
+491 KDEEI
-496 SLLEILS
+496 ELLEVLA
-503 KLPEEIRYAA
+503 KLPEQIKASA
-513 ENFEPSNLTHYVISV
+513 ESFDPSNLTHYLIDA

-546 NLMNA
+546 GLMKA
-551 RLKLIDS
+551 RLKLIDC
-558 TRIVIKNVL
+558 TRIVIRNVL
-567 DILGVSAPEKM
+567 SILGVSAPEKM

>member
-1 MLTKLFIFVGACVRG
+1 
-16 DRQMANT
+16 MANT
-23 FSMKKTQIYEAV
+23 LSMKKSQIY
-35 RNAAIKAYPEIDI
+35 NAAMEAAKAAYPEIEI
-48 PSFVIEE
+48 PAFTIEV
-55 PKDKSNGDFAVN
+55 PKDKGNGDYAIN
-67 IAMMLAKAAHSA
+67 LAMMLARAAKSA
-79 PRQIAENIVCGIEKE
+79 PRAIAENIVANLKGDEL
-94 KIGAE
+94 GAT

-105 PGFINFYV
+105 PGFINFYL
-113 DKSYLHNVISE
+113 DKSYLYNVMAE
-124 IEDAKENYGNIDVA
+124 IEDEKEAYGNVNVA
-138 NGKSVVVEF
+138 DGKKVVVEF

-170 SNVLKRAGWSVTK
+170 SNVLSRAGWDVTK

-194 QKFGKSLSARYM
+194 DKFGRSLDARYI
-206 QILLGEDKIEFPE
+206 QLLKGENAVEFPE

-224 EDIKIHAQ
+224 DDIRVHAQ
-232 NYINEKRED
+232 NYIDKYGD
-241 LTQKSEEERE
+241 ILLDKEEQERKN
-251 AILVEYALPINIANL
+251 ALVAYALPLNISAL
-266 KKTLSDYKIN
+266 QETLTKYGIN
-276 YDVWFSE
+276 YDVWFYE

-289 KSVEETIKK
+289 GSVTETLEK
-298 LKDNGI
+298 LKKSNI
-304 TYENEGALW
+304 TYEKDGALW
-313 IKSTEFGAEKDD
+313 IKSTEFGSEKDD

-343 HRNKLEERKFDL
+343 HRNKLEERGFDL

-373 AMESVGIN
+373 AMEAVGIS
-381 GDRLNV
+381 GDKLDV
-387 LIIQLVRL
+387 LVIQLVRL

-412 TLSDLIEEI
+412 TLADLIDEI

-474 QGVNVKK
+474 SGVKVP
-481 AKELDLSLLK
+481 AVSDIDASLLK
-491 KPEEI
+491 KDEEI
-496 SLLEILS
+496 ELLETLAR
-503 KLPEEIRYAA
+503 LPEEIKASA
-513 ENFEPSNLTHYVISV
+513 ESFDPSNLTHYLIDV

-546 NLMNA
+546 NLMCA
-551 RLKLIDS
+551 RLKLIES

>member
-1 MLTKLFIFVGACVRG
+1 
-16 DRQMANT
+16 
-23 FSMKKTQIYEAV
+23 MKKTQIYEAV
-35 RNAAIKAYPEIDI
+35 KAAAEKAYTDIEIPE
-48 PSFVIEE
+48 FTIET
-55 PKDKSNGDFAVN
+55 PKDKGHGDYAVN
-67 IAMMLAKAAHSA
+67 VAMMLAKSAHSA
-79 PRQIAENIVCGIEKE
+79 PRVIAQEIVKGIDAE
-94 KIGAE
+94 KIGAL

-105 PGFINFYV
+105 PGFINFYL
-113 DKSYLHNVISE
+113 DKSYLYDVIKE
-124 IEDAKENYGNIDVA
+124 IEAQGEKYGNIDIA
-138 NGKSVVVEF
+138 GGKTVCVEY

-170 SNVLKRAGWSVTK
+170 SNVLSAAGWKVTK

-194 QKFGKSLSARYM
+194 DKFGRSLSARYI
-206 QILLGEDKIEFPE
+206 QILRGEDAVEFPE

-224 EDIKIHAQ
+224 DDIKVHAQ
-232 NYINEKRED
+232 NYIDKYGD
-241 LTQKSEEERE
+241 ILLDKEEQERKD
-251 AILVEYALPINIANL
+251 ALVAYALPLNIAAL
-266 KKTLSDYKIN
+266 KETLSKYGVE

-283 STLHNG
+283 STLHNSG
-289 KSVEETIKK
+289 KVKETIDLLRKS
-298 LKDNGI
+298 NI
-304 TYENEGALW
+304 TYEKDGALW
-313 IKSTEFGAEKDD
+313 IKSTQFGSEKDD

-343 HRNKLEERKFDL
+343 HKNKLEDRKFDL

-373 AMESVGIN
+373 AMEAIGVDSSKLEVI
-381 GDRLNV
+381 V
-387 LIIQLVRL
+387 IQLVRL

-412 TLSDLIEEI
+412 TLADLIDEI

-449 TNENPV
+449 SNENPV

-460 AHARICSIIRILEE
+460 AHARICSIIRILAESGVSVAPFEE
-474 QGVNVKK
+474 ID
-481 AKELDLSLLK
+481 ASLLK
-491 KPEEI
+491 KDEEI
-496 SLLEILS
+496 ELLEVLA
-503 KLPEEIRYAA
+503 KLPEQIKASA
-513 ENFEPSNLTHYVISV
+513 ESFDPSNLTHYLIDA

-546 NLMNA
+546 GLMKA
-551 RLKLIDS
+551 RLKLIDC
-558 TRIVIKNVL
+558 TRIVIRNVL
-567 DILGVSAPEKM
+567 SILGVSAPEKM

>member
-1 MLTKLFIFVGACVRG
+1 
-16 DRQMANT
+16 MANT
-23 FSMKKTQIYEAV
+23 LSMKKSQIY
-35 RNAAIKAYPEIDI
+35 NAAMEAAKAAYPEIEI
-48 PSFVIEE
+48 PAFTIEV
-55 PKDKSNGDFAVN
+55 PKDKGNGDYAIN
-67 IAMMLAKAAHSA
+67 LAMMLARAAKSA
-79 PRQIAENIVCGIEKE
+79 PRAIAENIVANLKADEL
-94 KIGAE
+94 GAT

-105 PGFINFYV
+105 PGFINFYL
-113 DKSYLHNVISE
+113 DKSYLYNVMAE
-124 IEDAKENYGNIDVA
+124 IEEEKEAYGNVNVA
-138 NGKSVVVEF
+138 DGKKVVVEF

-170 SNVLKRAGWSVTK
+170 SNVLSRAGWDVTK

-194 QKFGKSLSARYM
+194 DKFGRSLDARYI
-206 QILLGEDKIEFPE
+206 QLLKGEDAVEFPE

-224 EDIKIHAQ
+224 DDIRVHAQ
-232 NYINEKRED
+232 NYIDKYGD
-241 LTQKSEEERE
+241 ILLDKEEQERKDQ
-251 AILVEYALPINIANL
+251 LVAYALPLNIAAL
-266 KKTLSDYKIN
+266 QETLTKYGIN
-276 YDVWFSE
+276 YDVWFYE

-289 KSVEETIKK
+289 GSVEETLEK
-298 LKDNGI
+298 LKKSNI
-304 TYENEGALW
+304 TYEKDGALW
-313 IKSTEFGAEKDD
+313 IKSTEFGSEKDD

-343 HRNKLEERKFDL
+343 HRNKLEERDFDL

-373 AMESVGIN
+373 AMEAVGIS
-381 GDRLNV
+381 GDKLDV
-387 LIIQLVRL
+387 LVIQLVRL

-412 TLSDLIEEI
+412 TLADLIDEI

-474 QGVNVKK
+474 SGVKVP
-481 AKELDLSLLK
+481 AVSDIDASLLAK
-491 KPEEI
+491 DEEI
-496 SLLEILS
+496 ELLETLAR
-503 KLPEEIRYAA
+503 LPEEIKASA
-513 ENFEPSNLTHYVISV
+513 ESFDPSNLTHYLIDV

-546 NLMNA
+546 NLMCA
-551 RLKLIDS
+551 RLKLIES

>member
-1 MLTKLFIFVGACVRG
+1 
-16 DRQMANT
+16 MANT
-23 FSMKKTQIYEAV
+23 LSMKKSQIY
-35 RNAAIKAYPEIDI
+35 NAAMEAAKAAYPEIEI
-48 PSFVIEE
+48 PDFTIEV
-55 PKDKSNGDFAVN
+55 PKDKGNGDYAIN
-67 IAMMLAKAAHSA
+67 LAMMLARAAKSA
-79 PRQIAENIVCGIEKE
+79 PRAIAENIVANLKADEL
-94 KIGAE
+94 GAT
-99 KIEIAG
+99 KIEVAG
-105 PGFINFYV
+105 PGFINFYL
-113 DKSYLHNVISE
+113 DKSYLYNVIAE
-124 IEDAKENYGNIDVA
+124 IEEEKEAYGNVNVA
-138 NGKSVVVEF
+138 DGKKVVVEF

-170 SNVLKRAGWSVTK
+170 SNVLSRAGWDVTK

-194 QKFGKSLSARYM
+194 DKFGRSLDARYI
-206 QILLGEDKIEFPE
+206 QLLKGEDAVEFPE

-224 EDIKIHAQ
+224 DDIRVHAQ
-232 NYINEKRED
+232 NYIDKYGD
-241 LTQKSEEERE
+241 ILLDKEEQERKDQ
-251 AILVEYALPINIANL
+251 LVAYALPLNIAAL
-266 KKTLSDYKIN
+266 QETLTKYGIN
-276 YDVWFSE
+276 YDVWFYE

-289 KSVEETIKK
+289 GSVTETLEK
-298 LKDNGI
+298 LKKSNI
-304 TYENEGALW
+304 TYEKDGALW
-313 IKSTEFGAEKDD
+313 IKSTEFGSEKDD

-343 HRNKLEERKFDL
+343 HRNKLEERGFDL

-373 AMESVGIN
+373 AMEAVGIS
-381 GDRLNV
+381 GERLDV
-387 LIIQLVRL
+387 LVIQLVRL

-412 TLSDLIEEI
+412 TLADLIDEI

-474 QGVNVKK
+474 SGVKVP
-481 AKELDLSLLK
+481 AVSDIDASLLAK
-491 KPEEI
+491 DEEI
-496 SLLEILS
+496 ELLETLAR
-503 KLPEEIRYAA
+503 LPEEIKASA
-513 ENFEPSNLTHYVISV
+513 ESFDPSNLTHYLIDV

-546 NLMNA
+546 NLMCA
-551 RLKLIDS
+551 RLKLIES

>member
-1 MLTKLFIFVGACVRG
+1 
-16 DRQMANT
+16 MANT
-23 FSMKKTQIYEAV
+23 LSGKKTQIYTAV
-35 RNAAIKAYPEIDI
+35 ENAVKKAYPALEV
-48 PSFVIEE
+48 PRFTIEN
-55 PKDKSNGDFAVN
+55 PKDRTHGDYAVN
-67 IAMMLAKAAHSA
+67 TAMLLARSLKAA
-79 PRQIAENIVCGIEKE
+79 PRAIAEGIVSNLCKE
-94 KIGAE
+94 EIGAE

-105 PGFINFYV
+105 PGFINFYL
-113 DKSYLHNVISE
+113 DKSYLYNTLLE
-124 IEDAKENYGNIDVA
+124 IEEEGDCYGNV
-138 NGKSVVVEF
+138 NVGENKRVVVEF

-170 SNVLKRAGWSVTK
+170 SNVLSRSGWDVTK

-194 QKFGKSLSARYM
+194 DKFGRSLSARYI
-206 QILLGEDKIEFPE
+206 QLLRGEDSVEFPE

-224 EDIKIHAQ
+224 DDIRVHAQ
-232 NYINEKRED
+232 NYIDKFGDILLDKE
-241 LTQKSEEERE
+241 EEERKC
-251 AILVEYALPINIANL
+251 ALVEYALPLNISAL
-266 KKTLSDYKIN
+266 KETLSRYGIN
-276 YDVWFSE
+276 YDVWFHE

-289 KSVEETIKK
+289 GSVKETLKK
-298 LKDNGI
+298 LNDSNI
-304 TYENEGALW
+304 TYEKEGAMW
-313 IKSTEFGAEKDD
+313 IKSTEFGSEKDD

-343 HRNKLEERKFDL
+343 HRNKLEERNFDL

-373 AMESVGIN
+373 AMEAVGIS
-381 GDRLNV
+381 GDKLSV
-387 LIIQLVRL
+387 LVIQLVRL

-412 TLSDLIEEI
+412 TLADLIDEI

-474 QGVNVKK
+474 SGVSVPKFKDIDETVLNKQ
-481 AKELDLSLLK
+481 
-491 KPEEI
+491 EEI
-496 SLLEILS
+496 ELLEVLAR
-503 KLPEEIRYAA
+503 LPDEIRASA
-513 ENFEPSNLTHYVISV
+513 ESFDPSNLTHYLIDV

-546 NLMNA
+546 NIMRA
-551 RLKLIDS
+551 RLKLIES
-558 TRIVIKNVL
+558 CRVVIKNVL